1 MAAGGPFQSVN
12 CRCRKWLPE
21 VGMLSPTDPVFVGY
35 KISPKRISGMLIVS
49 RQLLRQQTGPELDR
63 ILINDLLCN
72 WRAIW
77 INAPCTAANQ
87 PTGLIV
93 CPGYRRTSRLISLI
107 CTPQILDPVAGAKAS
122 RRPLCV
128 SIATGSRRSKTQKL
142 FRFGHFGIPF
152 L

>member
-1 MAAGGPFQSVN
+1 VPSVEETN
-12 CRCRKWLPE
+12 KE
-21 VGMLSPTDPVFVGY
+21 KATIAST
-35 KISPKRISGMLIVS
+35 K
-49 RQLLRQQTGPELDR
+49 TGPELDR
-63 ILINDLLCN
+63 ILINDLSRQLASYLDQC
-72 WRAIW
+72 AIYGG
-77 INAPCTAANQ
+77 
-87 PTGLIV
+87 GLINV
-93 CPGYRRTSRLISLI
+93 PWVPQNVAIDLAI